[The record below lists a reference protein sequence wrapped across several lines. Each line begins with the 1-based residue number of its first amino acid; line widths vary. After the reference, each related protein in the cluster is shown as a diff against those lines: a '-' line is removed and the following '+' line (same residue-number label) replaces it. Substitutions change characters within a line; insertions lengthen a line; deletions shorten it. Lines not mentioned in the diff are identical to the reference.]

1 MEAARAA
8 SSAANTDAERSSTAN
23 NAAES
28 ATTTA
33 QQLAAW
39 VNEGT
44 KRNFDGPAL
53 YLPGD
58 LDDRA
63 SKAVATAPLADD
75 DYMAASFVSA
85 QEEAPKPP
93 KKRRRVGRDA
103 AALRAADE
111 ARATRAAAAQ
121 TEARQAAAAQYDPF
135 VAAFHSSTEE
145 AEPEAPPADH
155 PLLEGRLHRARRA
168 CKLFDVGCGVR
179 ESMLWPRETAT
190 DLAEATWDALPVA
203 ERCKNVLT
211 YLRCRHF
218 YCLDCNF
225 QYEDDVHMRQYCE
238 HACFNAHS

>member
-1 MEAARAA
+1 M
-8 SSAANTDAERSSTAN
+8 AENAD

-75 DYMAASFVSA
+75 DYMCQSFVTA
-85 QEEAPKPP
+85 QEDAPKPP
-93 KKRRRVGRDA
+93 KKRRRVGQDA
-103 AALRAADE
+103 AALSAADE

-121 TEARQAAAAQYDPF
+121 TDARQAAAAQYDPF

-155 PLLEGRLHRARRA
+155 PLLLQRARRA
-168 CKLFDVGCGVR
+168 CKLFDIGCGVR